1 MTRTIVGL
9 VVLVVAMGI
18 YGFLVET
25 APTSPRAELSDVALS
40 VRTMQIEPVVAPR
53 VWSGFGT
60 ARPKDAANVAAEVAG
75 TIQERPD
82 AIDPGAIVGRDELI
96 VALDAREFEDRLSRS
111 RQTVASWQAE
121 LDGLATERES
131 LEESLELAR
140 EAVRLTQVEV
150 DRLQSAVDRGVA
162 NRFELDVLLRSL
174 TRSQREAEEI
184 ERQLNLLP
192 SRAARLEALIG
203 SERASLRLAELD
215 VERCRITAPIDGVLQ
230 DVMVNVGER
239 VSVGQM
245 VGRIVDLRT
254 IEVPLRLPL
263 AAAGRVAT
271 GDRVRLDAA
280 TDSGASWGGV
290 IARVAPEADSST
302 RTLTIFVEVTQQ
314 LDDGDLLLPGQ
325 FVMGRVEQTAEGRA
339 LLVPRSSV
347 LRDRVLLVGSDER
360 AVSRMVN
367 IDYSLDGAF
376 PALHPTETQWL
387 AVREGV
393 APGDEI
399 ILSNLDDITAGMPV
413 KGRDVRDEQPDA
425 LATDA
430 AVDRSG
436 S

>member
-1 MTRTIVGL
+1 VTRTVVGL

-40 VRTMQIEPVVAPR
+40 VRTMQVEPVVAPR

-75 TIQERPD
+75 TIVERP
-82 AIDPGAIVGRDELI
+82 ASIDPGAIVARNELI
-96 VALDAREFEDRLSRS
+96 VAIDAREFEDRLSRS

-121 LDGLATERES
+121 LDGLSTERES
-131 LEESLELAR
+131 LQESLELAR
-140 EAVRLTQVEV
+140 EAVRLTEVEV

-162 NRFELDVLLRSL
+162 NRFELDVLLRTL

-192 SRAARLEALIG
+192 SRSARLEALIG

-215 VERCRITAPIDGVLQ
+215 VERCRIDAPIDGVLQ

-239 VSVGQM
+239 VSVGQL

-254 IEVPLRLPL
+254 IEVPLQLPL
-263 AAAGRVAT
+263 AAAGRVAV

-280 TDSGASWGGV
+280 TDSGARWDGV
-290 IARVAPEADSST
+290 IARVAPEADAST
-302 RTLTIFVEVTQQ
+302 RTLTVFVEVAQQ
-314 LDDGDLLLPGQ
+314 LEEDELLLPGQ
-325 FVMGRVEQTAEGRA
+325 FVMGRVQQAAEGRA

-347 LRDRVLLVGSDER
+347 LRDRVLLVGADDR
-360 AVSRMVN
+360 AVSRT
-367 IDYSLDGAF
+367 IEIGYSLDGAF
-376 PALHPTETQWL
+376 PGLHPTETQWL

-393 APGDEI
+393 DPGDEVI
-399 ILSNLDDITAGMPV
+399 ISNLDDITAGMPV

-430 AVDRSG
+430 ALDRSG